1 MKRVIRLT
9 ESDLKNIVRKVV
21 DEKQLREELEESTKR
36 ISDEEI
42 RRRISKFETLKDLL
56 KYDRATYMIAK
67 RRGED
72 FFNDVTKDL
81 VRGYKKRTEKPI
93 IWANMS
99 EKELLKRINRFADTQ
114 ALLKYEP
121 NLYNFLIRR
130 GKEYYNK
137 MTQGLKKIKPRLTPD
152 DILNIAS
159 QYNTFSEFTLGNIS
173 AYNALRHRYYKMGD
187 KELWDKVENMLS
199 KREFRDVYTDDE
211 LIQIA
216 SQYPTLKS
224 FMDSE
229 ENAYQALL
237 RKRENGNLKLYN
249 DATKHMQ
256 RSKPRILKNNQID
269 SIKSVISQYDNLK
282 DFVENEPHLFIS
294 MKRRGPAS
302 FYDLT
307 KDLEQNYDVKW

>member
-42 RRRISKFETLKDLL
+42 RRRISKFETLKDLI
-56 KYDRATYMIAK
+56 KYDNAAYYAAK

-72 FFNDVTKDL
+72 FFDNATKDL
-81 VRGYKKRTEKPI
+81 VRTNKKPI

-99 EKELLKRINRFADTQ
+99 EKDLLKRINRFADTQ

>member
-42 RRRISKFETLKDLL
+42 RRRISKFETLKDLI
-56 KYDRATYMIAK
+56 KYDNAAYYAAK

-72 FFNDVTKDL
+72 FFANATKDL
-81 VRGYKKRTEKPI
+81 VRTNKKPI

-99 EKELLKRINRFADTQ
+99 EKDLLKRINRFADTQ

>member
-99 EKELLKRINRFADTQ
+99 EKDLLKRINRFADTQ

>member
-1 MKRVIRLT
+1 MRDLIKRI
-9 ESDLKNIVRKVV
+9 
-21 DEKQLREELEESTKR
+21 LREELEESTKR
-36 ISDEEI
+36 IPDEEI
-42 RRRISKFETLKDLL
+42 RRRISKFETLGDLM
-56 KYDRATYMIAK
+56 KYDNAAYYAAK

-72 FFNDVTKDL
+72 FFDNATKDL
-81 VRGYKKRTEKPI
+81 VRTNKKPI

-229 ENAYQALL
+229 ESAYQALL

-294 MKRRGPAS
+294 MKKRGPTF

>member
-1 MKRVIRLT
+1 MKDLIRR
-9 ESDLKNIVRKVV
+9 I
-21 DEKQLREELEESTKR
+21 LREELTERVSDGEIRARIEKFKTLLDLIKGDPSAYNSAKRRGKDFFEDVTKHLARQKKESTR
-36 ISDEEI
+36 WSNMSE
-42 RRRISKFETLKDLL
+42 KDLL
-56 KYDRATYMIAK
+56 KMINK
-67 RRGED
+67 FSD
-72 FFNDVTKDL
+72 TNSL
-81 VRGYKKRTEKPI
+81 RT
-93 IWANMS
+93 
-99 EKELLKRINRFADTQ
+99 
-114 ALLKYEP
+114 YEP
-121 NLYNFLIRR
+121 FLYTFLRKK
-130 GKEYYNK
+130 GNDYYNR
-137 MTQGLKKIKPRLTPD
+137 MTQGLKRTKPRLTPD

-256 RSKPRILKNNQID
+256 RSKPRILKNNQIL
-269 SIKSVISQYDNLK
+269 LK
-282 DFVENEPHLFIS
+282 
-294 MKRRGPAS
+294 
-302 FYDLT
+302 
-307 KDLEQNYDVKW
+307 

>member
-21 DEKQLREELEESTKR
+21 DEKQLREELEESTQR

-42 RRRISKFETLKDLL
+42 RRRISKFETLKDLI
-56 KYDRATYMIAK
+56 KYDNAAYYAAK

-72 FFNDVTKDL
+72 FFDNATKDL
-81 VRGYKKRTEKPI
+81 VRTNKKPI

-99 EKELLKRINRFADTQ
+99 EKDLLKRINRFADTQ